1 MGTKYIGLGTQRTAG
16 GATRDHEQ
24 GSCTDFVRIWVR
36 LQSTRQFLY
45 GLWNRSETDFG
56 LLSYGKETASRS
68 ILAVFVRKMGT
79 GSISI
84 MDGPGCGDLGDIWQV
99 PSVAHLVAV
108 CKFPW
113 GYVRVIMHLIIFPFW
128 AIIQSCN

>member
-1 MGTKYIGLGTQRTAG
+1 MVLQIKFEKSLDSDLDMGTEYVGMGTRRTAG

-68 ILAVFVRKMGT
+68 ILAVFVRKKGT

-84 MDGPGCGDLGDIWQV
+84 MDGPRTTLRLEDVDGL
-99 PSVAHLVAV
+99 
-108 CKFPW
+108 K
-113 GYVRVIMHLIIFPFW
+113 VI
-128 AIIQSCN
+128 S